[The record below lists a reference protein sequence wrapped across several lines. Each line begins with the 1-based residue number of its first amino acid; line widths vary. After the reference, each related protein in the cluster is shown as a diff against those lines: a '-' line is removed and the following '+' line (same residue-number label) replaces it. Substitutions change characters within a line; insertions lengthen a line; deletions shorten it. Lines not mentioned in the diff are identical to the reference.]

1 MAAICQVAE
10 TNLQMFWAH
19 VCRSYGFM
27 LRMFDPI
34 SRGAAIIAHSV
45 ICVRDCFS
53 VMWTAVLVLVP
64 AARNLVR

>member
-1 MAAICQVAE
+1 
-10 TNLQMFWAH
+10 
-19 VCRSYGFM
+19 M